1 MPAQR
6 GCAQGGERIHNR
18 WMIRQPPPPFAA
30 PSEASPGV
38 MRPMDRRRLLGGR

>member
-1 MPAQR
+1 MPARR

-18 WMIRQPPPPFAA
+18 WMIRQPPPFAA

-38 MRPMDRRRLLGGR
+38 MRPMDRRRLLGGH